1 MTYTTTVELQ
11 GREYEIEI
19 EYSYRPGSRATR
31 DHPGDGA
38 EVDVGEARLV
48 LPVPAGPRCT
58 TLPPWSVPRTT
69 RLLAISED
77 LLYVLVPDLDER
89 LIEAGEDE
97 LQARREDGEERT
109 ERLLGTDPDGQF
121 GAGA

>member
-1 MTYTTTVELQ
+1 MTYTTTVEI
-11 GREYEIEI
+11 GSREYEIEV
-19 EYSYRPGSRATR
+19 EYSYRPGSRATH
-31 DHPGDGA
+31 DHPGDGP
-38 EVDVGEARLV
+38 EVEVGGIWLI
-48 LPVPAGPRCT
+48 VPAQPHGCHER
-58 TLPPWSVPRTT
+58 RI
-69 RLLAISED
+69 AISED

>member
-31 DHPGDGA
+31 DHPGDGP
-38 EVDVGEARLV
+38 EVEVEEAWLI
-48 LPVPAGPRCT
+48 VPADPIIH
-58 TLPPWSVPRTT
+58 VPRASRSTV
-69 RLLAISED
+69 RVGED

-89 LIEAGEDE
+89 LIEAGESE